1 MILAP
6 SILSADFGILG
17 DQLKELKTL
26 GVPWVHVDVMDGMF
40 VPNITFGMPVIASAR
55 KYTDAFFDVHL
66 MIEKPER
73 YIDEFI
79 KCGADGITFHI
90 EATDEVQKCIDMVKA
105 KGKKVA
111 IAINPDTPLSSIEK
125 YLDQLDMVLCM
136 TVFPGYGGQK
146 YIESVNPKIQE
157 LRAKMGP
164 DFDIQVD
171 GGISENNID
180 EVIELGANVFVAGSA
195 VFKEDIAAAVS
206 AIMR

>member
-17 DQLKELKTL
+17 KQLKELEAL
-26 GVPWVHVDVMDGMF
+26 GVPWVHIDVMDGLF

-66 MIEKPER
+66 MIDKPER

-79 KCGADGITFHI
+79 KSGADGITFHI
-90 EATDEVQKCIDMVKA
+90 EATEEVQKCIDMVKA
-105 KGKKVA
+105 KGKRVA
-111 IAINPDTPLSSIEK
+111 IAINPDTPLSKIEK

-136 TVFPGYGGQK
+136 AVFPGYGGQK

-157 LRAKMGP
+157 LREKMGP

-171 GGISENNID
+171 GGISESNID
-180 EVIELGANVFVAGSA
+180 AVIEGVN
-195 VFKEDIAAAVS
+195 KNE
-206 AIMR
+206 